1 MENENRIS
9 NVVIKKSMFIGLLVL
24 VISISSVSSFFAGS
38 YIENIDFDEIIQFNQ
53 NIKNLEFDDDNPIVA
68 EINDQKIRRDEVN
81 DVIKASFAQGQTLD
95 GVSALDMIITKILLL
110 DEAKNRDITI
120 PLTDAEEK
128 LTKSYIENG
137 LSKEQFE
144 AKLAE
149 FGTTYDQTLDRFQ
162 EELVIKEMLTDE
174 FSNEDILVT
183 DDEAKIFFEQNID
196 MIKAQ
201 TGNTTV
207 FDDVSNQI
215 KTSLSQQKQQQI
227 VLQFVEELE
236 RKAMIVIYQEKLQ

>member
-174 FSNEDILVT
+174 FSNEDILAT